1 MAKSCR
7 LPASQG
13 TFPTTMPVF
22 FFFFFFF
29 TLINAHMCDQKKEAT
44 IVSSINFAIRAN
56 M

>member
-22 FFFFFFF
+22 FFFFFF
-29 TLINAHMCDQKKEAT
+29 TLINAHMCDQKNEAT